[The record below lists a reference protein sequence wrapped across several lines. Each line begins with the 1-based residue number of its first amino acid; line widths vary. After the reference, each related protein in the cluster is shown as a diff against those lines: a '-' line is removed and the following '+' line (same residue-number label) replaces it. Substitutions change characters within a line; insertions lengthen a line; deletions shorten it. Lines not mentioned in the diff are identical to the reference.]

1 MGRQVALVCGIAA
14 SVLYIAMNIFIPMQW
29 EGYSFASQAVSELSA
44 IGAPTRPV
52 WVKWGLVYSALILV
66 FGWGVWASAAGNR
79 RLRIAGGLMAA
90 SGINGLLWP
99 PMHLRGTEFTLTDT
113 LHIVFTVVAL
123 VLMFL
128 EIGFGAAALDRRFRR
143 YSIAT
148 LVIFV
153 VCGALP
159 FVYAPA
165 MAANLPTPWLGV
177 LERINIAA
185 FMLWLIVFAVELL
198 RAPARGVRPGGAR

>member
-1 MGRQVALVCGIAA
+1 MGRQLALACGIAA
-14 SVLYIAMNIFIPMQW
+14 SVLYIAMNIFIPLQW
-29 EGYSFASQAVSELSA
+29 DGYSSAAQTVSELSA
-44 IGAPTRPV
+44 IGAPTRPL
-52 WVKWGLVYSALILV
+52 WVTWGLVYNLLILV
-66 FGWGVWASAAGNR
+66 FAWGVWASAPGNQ
-79 RLRIAGGLMAA
+79 RLRIAGGLMFV

-113 LHIVFTVVAL
+113 LHIAFTVVAL

-128 EIGFGAAALDRRFRR
+128 EIGFGAAALDRRFRL

-159 FVYAPA
+159 FAEVSEV
-165 MAANLPTPWLGV
+165 AANQPTPWLGV

-185 FMLWLIVFAVELL
+185 FMVWLIVFAVVLL
-198 RAPARGVRPGGAR
+198 RAPARVARQGRAQ